1 MTNQKNDCC
10 QKNAT
15 KLCEFLIK
23 LTPGDF
29 PLAVAETCLG
39 EMVEKTKNS
48 SKEKLWYCKVYMISC
63 STMISNAEG
72 SLCL

>member
-10 QKNAT
+10 QKMPT
-15 KLCEFLIK
+15 KLCEILIK

-39 EMVEKTKNS
+39 EMVEKQRIPLRKNS
-48 SKEKLWYCKVYMISC
+48 G
-63 STMISNAEG
+63 TARAT
-72 SLCL
+72 